1 MKKENKLIAEFMGWN
16 VQNLTTIPTN
26 LHLSNLEL
34 DNGDTMELKYHTSG
48 S

>member
-1 MKKENKLIAEFMGWN
+1 MSMSNLKTNRMKKENKLIAEFMGWN

-34 DNGDTMELKYHTSG
+34 DKSA